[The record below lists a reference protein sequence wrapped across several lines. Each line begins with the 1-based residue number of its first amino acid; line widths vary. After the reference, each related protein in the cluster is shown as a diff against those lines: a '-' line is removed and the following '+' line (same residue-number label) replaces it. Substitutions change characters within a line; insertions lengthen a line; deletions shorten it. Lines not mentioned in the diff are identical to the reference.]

1 MDKDLPADKTGKNM
15 KGIVSMKEFKQF
27 LKAFWMEEDG
37 IEILEVIAII
47 AASCIVISVIMA
59 LYGVMSDKIREVQGQ
74 VEGLDMTF

>member
-1 MDKDLPADKTGKNM
+1 MRELKR
-15 KGIVSMKEFKQF
+15 F
-27 LKAFWMEEDG
+27 LSAFWREEEG

-74 VEGLDMTF
+74 VQGLDMTF